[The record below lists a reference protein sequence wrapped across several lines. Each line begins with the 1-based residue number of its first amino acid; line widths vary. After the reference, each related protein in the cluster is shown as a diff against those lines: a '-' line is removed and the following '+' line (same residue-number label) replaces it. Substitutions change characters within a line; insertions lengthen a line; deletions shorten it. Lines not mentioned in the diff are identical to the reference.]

1 MDGLDELEQRVRFD
15 LACLNYPPA
24 HWVVPA
30 THASGGP
37 VSDVAVIGAGMAGL
51 VLTFSLRATGSAT
64 FVASIARRFRRA
76 VGDLCADGDAALAEG
91 ADRAGGRDYVT
102 HVPCLVRSTVW
113 CSGMG
118 GARQDPA

>member
-91 ADRAGGRDYVT
+91 ADRAGGGNSVAHLPR
-102 HVPCLVRSTVW
+102 LVRRAIRCRGV
-113 CSGMG
+113 G

>member
-37 VSDVAVIGAGMAGL
+37 VSDVAVIGAGNG
-51 VLTFSLRATGSAT
+51 RP
-64 FVASIARRFRRA
+64 
-76 VGDLCADGDAALAEG
+76 G
-91 ADRAGGRDYVT
+91 ADLLAARNGIRNIRCLDSPPVSKGR
-102 HVPCLVRSTVW
+102 
-113 CSGMG
+113 G
-118 GARQDPA
+118 